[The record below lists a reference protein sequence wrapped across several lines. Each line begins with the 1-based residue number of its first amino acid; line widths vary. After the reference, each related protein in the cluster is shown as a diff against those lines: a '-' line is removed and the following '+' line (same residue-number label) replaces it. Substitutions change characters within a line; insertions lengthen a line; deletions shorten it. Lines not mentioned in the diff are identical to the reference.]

1 MMYVVAYGVSLLAFA
16 ALDAVWLS
24 TMGAALYRATLGDLL
39 ADKVRL
45 LPAIL
50 FYLAYPVGI
59 AVFAVMPAL
68 RAESLVPAVGYGLLF
83 GALAYATYDLTNFAT
98 LRVWSVQITVVDIVY
113 GAVASA
119 VTAVLA
125 FLATRAVSG
134 WLAGA
139 S

>member
-1 MMYVVAYGVSLLAFA
+1 MKDEIEVPIDTETPRAVSAIVRRGDRYLLVLRANPPAQNRYAFPGGRIDPGETA
-16 ALDAVWLS
+16 EEAVLRELEEE
-24 TMGAALYRATLGDLL
+24 T
-39 ADKVRL
+39 
-45 LPAIL
+45 
-50 FYLAYPVGI
+50 GI
-59 AVFAVMPAL
+59 AATAHRP
-68 RAESLVPAVGYGLLF
+68 
-83 GALAYATYDLTNFAT
+83 YATYDLTNFAT

-113 GAVASA
+113 GAAASA